1 MWWYRLLVIRRVV
14 LATPGTEWPISL
26 LTEGFFEKMY
36 CPFCNHSESK
46 VIDSRDSGDGIR
58 RRRECIMCSLRF
70 TTYELIQSRALLVI
84 KVDERREEFQREK
97 LWASLLKACAKRPLP
112 VGMVEKV
119 MQEIESELADS
130 GKPEIASKVIGEM
143 VISKLKDVDRVAYI
157 RFASVYRDFRDIETF
172 KEEIDALLEPV
183 EPIGVPSNQLSF
195 LEDREILPPPRRR
208 RRRPP
213 KTS

>member
-1 MWWYRLLVIRRVV
+1 MD
-14 LATPGTEWPISL
+14 
-26 LTEGFFEKMY
+26 

-70 TTYELIQSRALLVI
+70 TTYELIQSRALLIV

-119 MQEIESELADS
+119 MQEIESELADL
-130 GKPEIASKVIGEM
+130 GRPEIASKMVGEM
-143 VISKLKDVDRVAYI
+143 VMSKLKDLDRVAYI

-172 KEEIDALLEPV
+172 KEEIDALLEPA
-183 EPIGVPSNQLSF
+183 EPVGTPSNQLSF
-195 LEDREILPPPRRR
+195 LEEPEALPSPRRR